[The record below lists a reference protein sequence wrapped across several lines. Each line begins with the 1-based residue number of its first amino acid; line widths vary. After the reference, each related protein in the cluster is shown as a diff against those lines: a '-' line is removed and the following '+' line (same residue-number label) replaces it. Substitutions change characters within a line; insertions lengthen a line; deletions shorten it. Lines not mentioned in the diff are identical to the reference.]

1 MHLTA
6 AAQPFSLNQE
16 WLQAQ
21 AFRWTEHDDGWCYG
35 FVSGHLIKVKQSEGG
50 IEFHS
55 EASEESL
62 APRVRDYFRLDQ
74 DIALV
79 HDALRRDDKMAP
91 IVDKYGHIRVLRQD
105 PWECLVAYICS
116 ANASI
121 PRITDIVNKLAE
133 RYGDPL
139 TLEGVTCNSIP
150 SAEQLVVA
158 GEDKLVALGFGLN
171 KGKRLYAAARAV
183 TDGRLK
189 LDDLSSASYVAARAE
204 LMELP
209 GVGPKI
215 ADCVCLFALGKDEAF
230 PIDRNIGNAIEQY
243 YDRTYTSGAPNK
255 GLLTWVREQFGEH
268 AGYAGQLLF
277 LDRPKRT
284 SRRSGG

>member
-6 AAQPFSLNQE
+6 AAQPFSLKLE
-16 WLQAQ
+16 WLQSQ

-50 IEFHS
+50 IDFHS

-74 DIALV
+74 DIAAV
-79 HDALRRDDKMAP
+79 HAALRRDDKMAP

-139 TLEGVTCNSIP
+139 TLEGVTRNSVP
-150 SAEQLVVA
+150 PPEQLVQA
-158 GEDKLVALGFGLN
+158 GEGELQSLGFGLN
-171 KGKRLYAAARAV
+171 KGHRIYKAAKAIIDGELDLAALADAPYPEARKALMTLY
-183 TDGRLK
+183 
-189 LDDLSSASYVAARAE
+189 
-204 LMELP
+204 

-215 ADCVCLFALGKDEAF
+215 ADCVCLFALDKPEAF
-230 PIDRNIGNAIEQY
+230 PVDRHIRNGLKQY
-243 YDRTYTSGAPNK
+243 YSEEIGTGASRASNPR
-255 GLLTWVREQFGEH
+255 LSRWAREYFGDH
-268 AGYAGQLLF
+268 AGYSGQLLF
-277 LDRPKRT
+277 LDRLHQAR
-284 SRRSGG
+284 

>member
-6 AAQPFSLNQE
+6 AAQPFSLNEE
-16 WLQAQ
+16 WLQSQ

-74 DIALV
+74 DIAAV
-79 HDALRRDDKMAP
+79 HAALRDLGGPMPGLVK
-91 IVDKYGHIRVLRQD
+91 KYEGLRVLRQD

-116 ANASI
+116 AQASI
-121 PRITDIVNKLAE
+121 ARITDIVNKLAE

-139 TLEGVTCNSIP
+139 TLEGVTRNSVP
-150 SAEQLVVA
+150 SPERLVGA
-158 GEDKLVALGFGLN
+158 GEVELEALAFGLN

-243 YDRTYTSGAPNK
+243 YSRTYRSGAPNK

-277 LDRPKRT
+277 LDRLQQAR
-284 SRRSGG
+284 